1 MSDDR
6 RHNRDDEINRPTAE
20 LISAYLNDWES
31 LSSQELE
38 RLELLL
44 DEDQDAQRIHAE
56 LRVITRELGNLDH
69 VPAPRSYHLDAEM
82 VGAPEPVVLQET
94 SAWYAH
100 HAQTVRWATA
110 AAAILFVF
118 VLGADLVVNGV
129 FFDTGDD
136 DVFETNQAE
145 MTSRQADDDNAEAG
159 ASDAEESAGDDAG
172 AGEDA
177 PAALVPE
184 SAGDD
189 DAAPDEPDSDISA
202 MESAPSEED
211 QGGAS
216 AEPEAGDGALT
227 AIPTPAID
235 ESASGD
241 RPFAVDQA
249 QLDADGG
256 DSDRRLWRI
265 AQFSLVVLL
274 GLLIT
279 AMVVLPRLG
288 NGTTRTRNGE

>member
-1 MSDDR
+1 M
-6 RHNRDDEINRPTAE
+6 NRPAAE
-20 LISAYLNDWES
+20 LISAYLDDRES
-31 LSSQELE
+31 LSRQELE
-38 RLELLL
+38 DLELLL
-44 DEDQDAQRIHAE
+44 DQDQDAQRIYAE
-56 LRVITRELGNLDH
+56 LRVITRELGNLDD
-69 VPAPRSYHLDAEM
+69 VPAPRSYHLDTEM
-82 VGAPEPVVLQET
+82 IGASEPVVLQET
-94 SAWYAH
+94 SAWYAR

-129 FFDTGDD
+129 YFDTGDD
-136 DVFETNQAE
+136 DAFETNQAE
-145 MTSRQADDDNAEAG
+145 MTSRQADDDDAAAG
-159 ASDAEESAGDDAG
+159 SSDAGESEESAGDDAG

-189 DAAPDEPDSDISA
+189 ADSDESDSDISA
-202 MESAPSEED
+202 MESAPSDED
-211 QGGAS
+211 QGGDS
-216 AEPEAGDGALT
+216 AEPEAGDGAEI
-227 AIPTPAID
+227 AIPTAAID

-241 RPFAVDQA
+241 RPLAFDQA
-249 QLDADGG
+249 QLEADGG

-288 NGTTRTRNGE
+288 SGTTRTRSGE